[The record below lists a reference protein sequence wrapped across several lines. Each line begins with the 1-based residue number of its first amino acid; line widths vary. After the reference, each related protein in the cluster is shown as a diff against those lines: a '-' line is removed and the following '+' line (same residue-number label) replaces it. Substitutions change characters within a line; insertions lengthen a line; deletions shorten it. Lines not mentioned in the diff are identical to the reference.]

1 MAALLQYRAAALIA
15 RLQAAGTGGHHLAP
29 TTTRIGSIVGTGDGR
44 KAGHALRLKPD
55 HLMGSGHTNTPFVGP
70 YRGAGRPEAAYVIER
85 LAEEAG
91 RVTGLGPIEIRR
103 RNFVRPDAMPW
114 RTPIGTVYDS
124 GDFGAIMDKALALA
138 DFENFEIRR
147 VEAKARGMLRGIGF
161 STYIESAGGRPMD
174 WGSVEVTGDNTVIL
188 RVGTHNH
195 GQGHETSFAQVIAD
209 NLGVPFDSIR
219 VLSADTND
227 VVTGSGTHASRSMR
241 VASTI
246 AVEASAAV
254 LARARSIAEVLL
266 DAPMSIVRDGPLF
279 RDSDGNQS
287 LSLFEIARA
296 ALTDERLPED
306 LRGPLK
312 AEHDYQSAGLTF
324 PNGCH
329 ICEIEIDPE
338 TGTTRVV
345 AYIAV
350 DDVGQVVNPMIV
362 EGQVH
367 GGVAQGL
374 GQTIMEELS
383 FDESGQLVTGSL
395 MDYGVPRASD
405 VPTILS
411 ETIEAAPTKTNPL
424 RIKGAGEGGAT
435 AAPPAIVHAVLDALA
450 GVGVRDVDMPLTPSK
465 IWGLLQKR

>member
-1 MAALLQYRAAALIA
+1 MNPVVQHVIGPATAMGVYATPFA
-15 RLQAAGTGGHHLAP
+15 HHRVR
-29 TTTRIGSIVGTGDGR
+29 TVY
-44 KAGHALRLKPD
+44 
-55 HLMGSGHTNTPFVGP
+55 TNTPFVGP
-70 YRGAGRPEAAYVIER
+70 YRGAGRPEAAYVMER

-91 RVTGLGPIEIRR
+91 RVTGLGPVEIRR
-103 RNFVRPDAMPW
+103 RNFVRADSMPW
-114 RTPIGTVYDS
+114 RTPIGTIYDS

-138 DFENFEIRR
+138 EFQNFGSRR
-147 VEAKARGMLRGIGF
+147 DEAETRGVLRGIGF

-174 WGSVEVTGDNTVIL
+174 WGSVEVGGDGVVTL

-195 GQGHETSFAQVIAD
+195 GQGHETSFAQVVAE
-209 NLGVPFDSIR
+209 NLGVPFESVR
-219 VLSADTND
+219 VLSADTDD
-227 VVTGSGTHASRSMR
+227 VVSGSGTHASRSMR

-246 AVEASAAV
+246 AVETSAAILV
-254 LARARSIAEVLL
+254 RAQSIAEVLL
-266 DAPMSIVRDGPLF
+266 DAPTSIVRDGPLF
-279 RDSDGNQS
+279 RDIDSNQS

-296 ALTDERLPED
+296 ALTDERLPDD

-312 AEHDYQSAGLTF
+312 AEHLYQSTGLTF

-329 ICEIEIDPE
+329 VCEVEIDPE
-338 TGTTRVV
+338 TGVTQVV
-345 AYIAV
+345 KYVAV

-383 FDESGQLVTGSL
+383 FDGNGQLVTGSL

-405 VPTILS
+405 IPTILS
-411 ETIEAAPTKTNPL
+411 ETVEAAPTKTNPL

-450 GVGVRDVDMPLTPSK
+450 CAGVRNVDMPLTPSK
-465 IWGLLQKR
+465 IWQLLQQR